1 MYQMKPDE
9 RATILSAT
17 TSKDVPVGLRNKLY
31 SALKRCLIAGKM
43 SDDVAD
49 EWLATE
55 AKGQMSKFDF
65 LQKWAGD
72 TSGGTIVLGLRVE
85 QLAEDYDDTEYVW
98 MTKMDLYLAKKALE
112 SADMKAYCDKLIAAA
127 KSKKHTDPKHRN
139 DTEMKLYKVLGFH
152 KEGHREANKRKSSM
166 NLDVEAEASAHK
178 AILSQFSASKP
189 VEDEPEKVPKK
200 LKLSVDE
207 TRLKKIQQDL
217 KASAATVV
225 EISAKPNPYLAP
237 IQENLVKVSAELR
250 TVSHKMHAEALN
262 NDANKQNDLWA
273 AAEKLSLVLKGDIDC
288 AKALLHQSMVQFSP
302 HSM

>member
-1 MYQMKPDE
+1 MYQLKPDE

-17 TSKDVPVGLRNKLY
+17 SSKDVPVALRNKLY

-43 SDDVAD
+43 SDVVAD

-55 AKGQMSKFDF
+55 AKGHTGKFDF

-72 TSGGTIVLGLRVE
+72 TSGGTIVLGHQVE
-85 QLAEDYDDTEYVW
+85 QLTEDYDDTEYVW

-112 SADMKAYCDKLIAAA
+112 NADMKCYCDKLIAAA
-127 KSKKHTDPKHRN
+127 KSKKHTDPKHKN
-139 DTEMKLYKVLGFH
+139 DTDMKLYRVLGFH

-166 NLDVEAEASAHK
+166 NLDVEVEAEAHK

-189 VEDEPEKVPKK
+189 VEEEPEKVPKK
-200 LKLSVDE
+200 AKLSVDE
-207 TRLKKIQQDL
+207 TRFKKIQQDL
-217 KASAATVV
+217 KASAATVD
-225 EISAKPNPYLAP
+225 EISAKPNRYLAP
-237 IQENLVKVSAELR
+237 IQDNLVKVSVELR
-250 TVSHKMHAEALN
+250 KVSHQMHTEALN

-273 AAEKLSLVLKGDIDC
+273 AAEKLSLVLKGDIHC
-288 AKALLHQSMVQFSP
+288 AKALLHQSVQFSP